1 MRLVTLAIVI
11 LCSVSFLGCL
21 SMGGSS
27 VTWSENIAVFAHS
40 KDSKLN
46 DDNINSV
53 AETDPLISESGDEV
67 SVQEADKY
75 TQALLEWGQPQ
86 KIQRVII
93 KADVGDLEFFDV
105 QYRTAEGEWK
115 TIKEVKNNL
124 RTEYKFTL
132 ANPIST
138 RKFRLKVPR
147 QWDSR
152 RVGGQK
158 RATRGETGAP
168 MGSYKKIREIEVY
181 YALPPKEAE
190 SSAST
195 QQ

>member
-1 MRLVTLAIVI
+1 MRWVTLAIVI

-21 SMGGSS
+21 SIGGSS
-27 VTWSENIAVFAHS
+27 VTWSENIAVFAGS

-46 DDNINSV
+46 DDNIHSV
-53 AETDPLISESGDEV
+53 GETQPLIAEAGDKASIQESDR
-67 SVQEADKY
+67 Y
-75 TQALLEWGQPQ
+75 TQALLEWGKPQ

-93 KADVGDLEFFDV
+93 KAAVGDLEFFDV
-105 QYRTAEGEWK
+105 QYRNAEGEWK

-132 ANPIST
+132 SNPIST
-138 RKFRLKVPR
+138 RKLRLKVPR

-181 YALPPKEAE
+181 YALSPEEIAEA
-190 SSAST
+190 ASKT
-195 QQ
+195 Q